1 MPETH
6 MLKDYDKRVDATY
19 RLLQIYIDIVV
30 RDAKVIGENKRKADE
45 EIAKQTTF
53 PIEWKLNENLAEDLE
68 FKGYTA
74 KKKPSEVSG
83 LDRLYYD
90 RNEPYTTTIKYWNT
104 YQPAVTITKPVAYII
119 PKAWDKIID
128 LLKLNNVKVQQLQK
142 DTQIDIESYYITDYK
157 TVNSPFEGHYLHS
170 NVKVNPVKQTLQFYD
185 GDYVV
190 YTNQSVNRYIIET
203 LEPQA
208 MDSFFNWNFFDAILG
223 MKEHFSAY
231 VFEDTAAEL
240 LKKNPELK
248 KKLEAQKAK
257 DSSLSKNA
265 AAQLDFVYKNSDYYE
280 KTHSRYPIARLVN
293 DTKLILK

>member
-1 MPETH
+1 
-6 MLKDYDKRVDATY
+6 
-19 RLLQIYIDIVV
+19 
-30 RDAKVIGENKRKADE
+30 
-45 EIAKQTTF
+45 
-53 PIEWKLNENLAEDLE
+53 
-68 FKGYTA
+68 
-74 KKKPSEVSG
+74 
-83 LDRLYYD
+83 
-90 RNEPYTTTIKYWNT
+90 
-104 YQPAVTITKPVAYII
+104 
-119 PKAWDKIID
+119 
-128 LLKLNNVKVQQLQK
+128 
-142 DTQIDIESYYITDYK
+142 
-157 TVNSPFEGHYLHS
+157 
-170 NVKVNPVKQTLQFYD
+170 VNPLKQTLQFYD

-265 AAQLDFVYKNSDYYE
+265 EAQLDFVYKNSDYYE

-293 DTKLILK
+293 ETKLILK